1 MVLQRNNGSVG
12 NKKEQ
17 VLELVGIKLC
27 LGLIHTMLVH
37 LNYFFGYSV
46 LIEGLV
52 SLKRLKFQLHGFY

>member
-17 VLELVGIKLC
+17 VFELVGTKLC
-27 LGLIHTMLVH
+27 LGLIQTVLVQ
-37 LNYFFGYSV
+37 LDYFFRNSV

-52 SLKRLKFQLHGFY
+52 SLKRLEFQLHGFY